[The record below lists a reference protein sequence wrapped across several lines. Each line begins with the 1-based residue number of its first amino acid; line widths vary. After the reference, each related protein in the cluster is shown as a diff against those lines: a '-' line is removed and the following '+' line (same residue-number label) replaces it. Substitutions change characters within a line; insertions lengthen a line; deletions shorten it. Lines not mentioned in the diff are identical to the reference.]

1 MSAPPPGAR
10 EDHAR
15 LLGVGAY
22 RPRRSVDN
30 SEMCRRIDSTEEWIL
45 TRSGIRSR
53 RFAEDDETL
62 EYMAGEAAGKALAY
76 AGIDGTEVDTV
87 ITASMTNLVQTPPLA
102 AGVATLTGAN
112 GAAAFDLSAACAGF
126 CHALE
131 VGSALIRSGSA
142 RNTLVIGVERS
153 TDIVAPDD
161 RTVAFLFADGA
172 GAVVLGPGPEP
183 GIGPVVW
190 GSDGEK
196 GDALDMTRTWPEF
209 VSDPAPG
216 QPVIRMDGR
225 RIFRWVVE
233 GMVDVAHQALDKAGV
248 TLDELSAFI
257 PHQANARIIRM
268 LAERLGLPERV
279 AIADDITESGNT
291 CAASVPL
298 AMERLLAQG
307 RAGRGEL
314 ALLMGFGA
322 GLGYSAQVVRLP

>member
-1 MSAPPPGAR
+1 
-10 EDHAR
+10 
-15 LLGVGAY
+15 
-22 RPRRSVDN
+22 
-30 SEMCRRIDSTEEWIL
+30 MCQRIDSTEEWIL

-53 RFAEDDETL
+53 RFADADETL
-62 EYMAGEAAGKALAY
+62 EYMASEAAGKALAH
-76 AGIDGTEVDTV
+76 AGLDGAEIDTV

-102 AGVATLTGAN
+102 AGVATRSGAN

-131 VGSALIRSGSA
+131 VGSALTRAGSA
-142 RNTLVIGVERS
+142 RNTLVIGVERAS
-153 TDIVAPDD
+153 DIVAPDD

-190 GSDGEK
+190 GSDGEQ
-196 GDALDMTRTWPEF
+196 GDALTMTRTWPAY
-209 VSDPAPG
+209 VADPGPG

-233 GMVDVAHQALDKAGV
+233 SMADVAHEALDNAGV
-248 TLDELSAFI
+248 TLADLRAFI

-268 LAERLGLPERV
+268 LTERLKLPDHV
-279 AIADDITESGNT
+279 TVADDITESGNT

-298 AMERLLAQG
+298 AMEHLIAQG
-307 RAGRGEL
+307 GAGSGDP